1 MWKVREMG
9 GARMRTGVGEVEEV
23 VGSENGSN
31 HSKSNS
37 IQRAGRT
44 EVRHPKERLAS
55 KGLEKV
61 VPSQ

>member
-37 IQRAGRT
+37 IRRAGRT
-44 EVRHPKERLAS
+44 EVRHRGRLAS
-55 KGLEKV
+55 RGLAKV